1 MKSLVMSIIGLR
13 ECCGGGSWADQCLMC
28 SILFT
33 LTESFVSLSPVD
45 FFDLSVITS
54 SSDDLVR
61 MFFCLSEK
69 NASQ

>member
-1 MKSLVMSIIGLR
+1 
-13 ECCGGGSWADQCLMC
+13 LMC
-28 SILFT
+28 SILFP

-45 FFDLSVITS
+45 FFDTSVIMS
-54 SSDDLVR
+54 SSDNLVR